1 MIETARRLDQGIGHV
16 NYAIADF
23 ITAELPS
30 GAYDYISAIA
40 VLHHI
45 PFEDA
50 LRKARTLLR
59 PGGTLAVLG
68 LYRSASLTDLAL
80 SAISLPLNRL
90 LLGWHGAARYQAP
103 TIAPALSFREI
114 TQTVERVLPGA
125 RISRRLLWRYFAVWH
140 KPAGASE
147 HETAPTD

>member
-1 MIETARRLDQGIGHV
+1 MITAARELDPGIGHV
-16 NYAIADF
+16 NYAVADF

-40 VLHHI
+40 VLHHL

-50 LRKARTLLR
+50 LAKARTLLR

-80 SAISLPLNRL
+80 SAIAFPLNRA
-90 LLGWHGAARYQAP
+90 LLGWHGHERYHAP

-125 RISRRLLWRYFAVWH
+125 RISRRLLWRYFAVWD
-140 KPAGASE
+140 KPVDA
-147 HETAPTD
+147 